1 MPSAISSRSC
11 ARGSFRKLFLIL
23 TPLVAFPWSC
33 LPVSAEEYNYDE
45 SKVPAYTLP
54 ELLKAEDGTKID
66 TVELWNTKRR
76 PELLSLFEDHVFGT
90 LPAGKVP
97 LRTKLRSEKKDA
109 INGLAHRREVTV
121 FFSDDDNGPQM
132 DLLIYTPVNAK
143 GSVPTF
149 LGYNFNGNHAIEK
162 DPTLHI
168 TESWVRDDK
177 ELGITDHRAN
187 EASRGSEASRWAVEM
202 IIKRGFGLVTIYYG
216 DVDPDFDDGF
226 KNGIHSLFEKPETP
240 RAGNAGGSI
249 AAWAWGLSRALD
261 VLESDTTIDAKRVAV
276 FGHSRL
282 GKTSL
287 WAGATDPRF
296 AMVISNESGCGG
308 AALSKRWYGETVAR
322 INTSFPHWFCLNH
335 RKYNNNE
342 QAMPI
347 DHHMLIALSAPRPV
361 YVASAEED
369 KWADPYGEFLG
380 LYHAGPAW
388 SLFGKSPLPTDQHPA
403 VNHPLMTDTAYH
415 VRSGKHDVT
424 DYDWEQYLNFADKHL
439 MKTASR

>member
-1 MPSAISSRSC
+1 MTSVGSQPSAILRTTAVCFAATLISCWSS
-11 ARGSFRKLFLIL
+11 FTVF
-23 TPLVAFPWSC
+23 
-33 LPVSAEEYNYDE
+33 AEEFNYDE
-45 SKVPAYTLP
+45 SKVPAYKLP
-54 ELLKAEDGTKID
+54 ELLKSDDGTVITTAD
-66 TVELWNTKRR
+66 QWMSKRR
-76 PELLSLFEDHVFGT
+76 PELLRLFEEHVFGT
-90 LPAGKVP
+90 APAGKTPV
-97 LRTKLRSEKKDA
+97 RTKLRSEKKDA

-121 FFSDDDNGPQM
+121 YFSDDDHGPQM
-132 DLLIYTPVNAK
+132 DLLIYTPNNAN
-143 GSVPTF
+143 GPVPAI

-168 TESWVRDDK
+168 TESWVRDNK
-177 ELGITDHRAN
+177 ELGISGNKAN

-202 IIKRGFGLVTIYYG
+202 MMKRGYGLVTIYYG

-226 KNGIHSLFEKPETP
+226 KNGIHALFEKHDAP
-240 RAGNAGGSI
+240 RAADAGGSI

-261 VLESDTTIDAKRVAV
+261 VLESDSTIDAKRVAV

-287 WAGATDPRF
+287 WAGANDPRF
-296 AMVISNESGCGG
+296 ALVISNESGCGG

-388 SLFGKSPLPTDQHPA
+388 ALFGKSPLPSEKMPEVDHPVMA
-403 VNHPLMTDTAYH
+403 DVAYH
-415 VRSGKHDVT
+415 VRTGKHDVT

-439 MKTASR
+439 K